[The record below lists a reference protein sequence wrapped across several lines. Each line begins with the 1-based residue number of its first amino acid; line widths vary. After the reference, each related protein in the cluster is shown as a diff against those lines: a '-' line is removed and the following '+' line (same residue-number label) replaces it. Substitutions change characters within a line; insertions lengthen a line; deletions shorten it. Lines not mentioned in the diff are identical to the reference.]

1 MESLNISDVGLQSRL
16 QTVEQTI
23 HLKIAG
29 HSVLDLILPESL
41 EASQAY
47 RNQMSTLDVNKWRT
61 DYCGYTDVYWLRS
74 EVHFCACFHRWEN
87 WLLIWVRVRVRVR
100 VRLCGAT
107 YIYIDI
113 TLHNK

>member
-1 MESLNISDVGLQSRL
+1 MAVTLLLACGGQLWS
-16 QTVEQTI
+16 
-23 HLKIAG
+23 IARTG
-29 HSVLDLILPESL
+29 KPL

-47 RNQMSTLDVNKWRT
+47 WNQMSTLDVNKWRT

-100 VRLCGAT
+100 LCGAT